1 VTRKFPIRRVLTP
14 LILAVVV
21 VGAFFLLRKHVVWL
35 DYFEGTISERQDR
48 QTSAV
53 VDRRYTEISEYYL
66 VVDTD
71 DGRQVTV
78 PVEQLV
84 YFEAREGMRIK
95 KSPFTRDVHLNP

>member
-1 VTRKFPIRRVLTP
+1 MMRRFQIRRVLTP
-14 LILAVVV
+14 LIFVVVV
-21 VGAFFLLRKHVVWL
+21 VGAFFLLRKHVTWL
-35 DYFEGTISERQDR
+35 DYFEGTVTERQDL
-48 QTSAV
+48 QTSTLIE
-53 VDRRYTEISEYYL
+53 RRHTEISEYFL

-95 KSPFTRDVHLNP
+95 KSPFTHEVRLNP

>member
-1 VTRKFPIRRVLTP
+1 MRKFPIRRVLSP
-14 LILAVVV
+14 LILAAVL
-21 VGAFFLLRKHVVWL
+21 VGAFFLLRRHVTWL
-35 DYFEGTISERQDR
+35 DYFEGTVTERQDQ

-53 VDRRYTEISEYYL
+53 IDRRYTEISEYFL

-95 KSPFTRDVHLNP
+95 KSPFTRDVRLLP